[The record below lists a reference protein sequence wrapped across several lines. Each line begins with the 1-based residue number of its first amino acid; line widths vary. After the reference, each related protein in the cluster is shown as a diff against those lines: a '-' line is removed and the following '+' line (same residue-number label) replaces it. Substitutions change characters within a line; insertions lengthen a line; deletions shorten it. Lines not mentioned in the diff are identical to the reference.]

1 MTQSR
6 LIFHGAYQSEDIG
19 LVVACL
25 DAGGCRSKFSKKL
38 GEGKCNDT
46 GASRFFFV
54 IIVFILTKCLR
65 IVSIQDHL
73 MDAYL
78 GVHGVG
84 NWVIGLV
91 WGSVNRRVV
100 VGWSW
105 GRLLGWW

>member
-1 MTQSR
+1 MEHTNLRILGWLSR
-6 LIFHGAYQSEDIG
+6 AWM
-19 LVVACL
+19 VAV
-25 DAGGCRSKFSKKL
+25 GGNFQKCW
-38 GEGKCNDT
+38 EGKCNDT

-54 IIVFILTKCLR
+54 IIAFILTKCLR

-100 VGWSW
+100 VGWSR

>member
-25 DAGGCRSKFSKKL
+25 DGGCWRKFSKML

-65 IVSIQDHL
+65 VVSMQDHL

-78 GVHGVG
+78 GIHGVG
-84 NWVIGLV
+84 NWVIG
-91 WGSVNRRVV
+91 W
-100 VGWSW
+100 
-105 GRLLGWW
+105 